1 MVIIILWYFSIIKP
15 FILITVWATILA
27 VALYPLHEKLTTL
40 LKGNKKIAST
50 IVGLMVADIPG
61 AGIWAIAVL
70 ILAIAQLPPI
80 LILGPIAAYYFSVA
94 DTTPAVIF
102 LIFSII
108 VSASDAFLK
117 PLFLGRGM
125 SIPMMVILL
134 GAIGGMLLSGI
145 IGLFVGAVV
154 LALGYELMMDWL
166 SHTPENKTE
175 ESDSEIQQS

>member
-1 MVIIILWYFSIIKP
+1 MNDSGDRTISTTI
-15 FILITVWATILA
+15 ATIRSVATGVLGVA
-27 VALYPLHEKLTTL
+27 VIQSL
-40 LKGNKKIAST
+40 LSG
-50 IVGLMVADIPG
+50 VGLMIADIPG

-80 LILGPIAAYYFSVA
+80 IILGPVAAYYFSVA
-94 DTTPAVIF
+94 DTTPAIAF

-125 SIPMMVILL
+125 SIPMIVILL

-166 SHTPENKTE
+166 GHTPEDEAAETE
-175 ESDSEIQQS
+175 ANTQQS

>member
-1 MVIIILWYFSIIKP
+1 M
-15 FILITVWATILA
+15 
-27 VALYPLHEKLTTL
+27 
-40 LKGNKKIAST
+40 
-50 IVGLMVADIPG
+50 
-61 AGIWAIAVL
+61 
-70 ILAIAQLPPI
+70 
-80 LILGPIAAYYFSVA
+80 
-94 DTTPAVIF
+94 
-102 LIFSII
+102 
-108 VSASDAFLK
+108 SANDAFLK

-175 ESDSEIQQS
+175 KSDSEIQQS